1 MGFGRFKQKY
11 RNELAMD
18 INLNI
23 NFNKKTISFDFVL
36 VLVLFFAAFLRFYN
50 LGFQSA
56 WLDEVSTLNVT
67 NSENSLSQLHDK
79 IMQVEGTPHLFFLM
93 VKGLTEIFGNSI
105 FVARILSCI
114 LGTASVYFIFL
125 LAKEMFGRKVGYISA
140 VLLTVNL
147 FHIEN
152 SQEARSYSL
161 FVFLV
166 LVSYYQLVLFI
177 KKQNIKNTLLLGLFV
192 GLIPN
197 AHIFGLLNAA
207 SIYVTLLLLIII
219 NKNRQQKINL
229 FKQSFIAGIITL
241 IVFCPVIPIINN
253 LSKTQS
259 HWIPAATFDGIK
271 SVFIDL
277 FGRSKVLAI
286 IGFSLIFIFIFY
298 IIFIRFIKK
307 EHDKSS
313 TPITFVSYIILLTW
327 LIINCTTIIV
337 RSYTSDASLILA
349 RYFLGVLPALI
360 IISSYTIS
368 LISNK
373 VLMYSFLGLMTLFSL
388 HTIFIERKYYTTP
401 CKSQYDLLT
410 AKIVKENNN
419 NDVIVSAY
427 GWLLN
432 YYFRNTNSTNFDL
445 SDFPNFISSMRNKS
459 IEKKAFWYYDGNSRP
474 YNLSAEDQLFLE
486 ENFVVDHDLN
496 TYYDCWAKHYIPKGE
511 QSNAVVLQ
519 TDSLSMNDFS
529 PRTMD
534 DQRNLLM
541 FENGSIVTKTVNL
554 KKGEYEFILEANS
567 LPQIPIDN
575 ENAHITLKI
584 NDKIIGEDYLSE
596 KKQNKTHT
604 YRFFI
609 DDTLPKIISLSF
621 DNDTSKNDLD
631 RNVIIYSIQIKKVGE
646 KKINL

>member
-1 MGFGRFKQKY
+1 M
-11 RNELAMD
+11 E

-23 NFNKKTISFDFVL
+23 NVNKKIISFDFIL
-36 VLVLFFAAFLRFYN
+36 VLILFCAAFLRFYH

-67 NSENSLSQLHDK
+67 NPENSISQLHDK
-79 IMQVEGTPHLFFLM
+79 IMQVEGTPHLFFLI
-93 VKGLTEIFGNSI
+93 VKGLAEIFGSSV
-105 FVARILSCI
+105 FVARILSCVMGI
-114 LGTASVYFIFL
+114 ASVYFIFL
-125 LAKEMFGRKVGYISA
+125 LAKEMFSRKVGYISA

-177 KKQNIKNTLLLGLFV
+177 KNQNIKNTVLLGLFV

-197 AHIFGLLNAA
+197 AHIFGLLNIA
-207 SIYVTLLLLIII
+207 SIYTTLLFLIIT
-219 NKNRQQKINL
+219 NKNRQQKIHL

-241 IVFCPVIPIINN
+241 IVFCPVIPIIDN

-277 FGRSKVLAI
+277 FGRSKILAI
-286 IGFSLIFIFIFY
+286 IGSCLIFIFIFY
-298 IIFIRFIKK
+298 VVFIKFIKK
-307 EHDKSS
+307 DYDKSN
-313 TPITFVSYIILLTW
+313 TQIMFISYIILLIW
-327 LIINCTTIIV
+327 LLMNCTTIII

-360 IISSYTIS
+360 ITASYTIS

-373 VLMYSFLGLMTLFSL
+373 VFTYSFLGLVTLVSL

-419 NDVIVSAY
+419 NDVIVSGY

-432 YYFRNTNSTNFDL
+432 YYFRNTSSTNFDL

-486 ENFVVDHDLN
+486 ENFVVDSDLN
-496 TYYDCWAKHYIPKGE
+496 TYYDCWAKHYVPKGE
-511 QSNAVVLQ
+511 KSNTSVLQ

-534 DQRNLLM
+534 DQKNLIL
-541 FENGSIVTKTVNL
+541 FENGSITTKTVYL
-554 KKGEYEFILEANS
+554 KKGEYEFVLNANS

-584 NDKIIGEDYLSE
+584 NNKVFAEAYLSE
-596 KKQNKTHT
+596 KKNNKKKTFH
-604 YRFFI
+604 FFVS
-609 DDTLPKIISLSF
+609 DTLPKTISLSF
-621 DNDTSKNDLD
+621 DNDTSKMDSD